1 MSLQGGTAEI
11 CDCLFEESTVPI
23 IAIYIDSLI
32 VMNSILK
39 NNGLYIG
46 PIIGYSFQGME
57 IVDSNDILLVG
68 NSFSGFSP
76 RGLLYIRQCSNVAL
90 TNNTFNINTTQLYYN
105 ISSNNIYFEPPYSP
119 VTIAWSEN
127 TNIIRNLFDDNK
139 IDSTV
144 PWILYYENDEINCL
158 SSN

>member
-39 NNGLYIG
+39 NNGLYNG
-46 PIIGYSFQGME
+46 PIKEGSNQGME
-57 IVDSNDILLVG
+57 IFSSNDILLVG

-76 RGLLYIRQCSNVAL
+76 EGLLVIAGCSNITL
-90 TNNTFNINTTQLYYN
+90 SNNTFNISTTQLYYN
-105 ISSNNIYFEPPYSP
+105 VSSNNINFEYGCSP
-119 VTIAWSEN
+119 VTIVYSKN
-127 TNIIRNLFDDNK
+127 TNIIGNLFG
-139 IDSTV
+139 
-144 PWILYYENDEINCL
+144 ENN
-158 SSN
+158 